1 MNRIASIVPEFLQF
15 NIVDS
20 ANLIL
25 LLGFILILGAIGGR
39 LFQKLKIPQVVGY
52 IVIGIFIGQSGFQ
65 ILSSQVITALDPIN
79 SLALSL
85 IGFLIGAEL
94 KTSVIKKYGKQ
105 FTGILLFESIVP
117 FIVVSIVATLFTF
130 LATKDFVLAISLGLI
145 LGAILQQQLQ
155 QQQLMF

>member
-1 MNRIASIVPEFLQF
+1 MNVIADIVPEFMHF
-15 NIVDS
+15 NFVDS

-52 IVIGIFIGQSGFQ
+52 IVIGIIIGQSGFQ

-117 FIVVSIVATLFTF
+117 FVVVSIAVTLITF
-130 LATKDFVLAISLGLI
+130 FVTKDFVLAL
-145 LGAILQQQLQ
+145 
-155 QQQLMF
+155 

>member
-1 MNRIASIVPEFLQF
+1 MNVIADIVPEFMHF
-15 NIVDS
+15 NFVDS

-52 IVIGIFIGQSGFQ
+52 IVIGIIIGQSGFQ

-117 FIVVSIVATLFTF
+117 FVVVSIAVTLITF
-130 LATKDFVLAISLGLI
+130 FVTKYGIKGKFLLWKKI
-145 LGAILQQQLQ
+145 
-155 QQQLMF
+155 MFHKKMKAEYSKK